1 MAPRVSIVVPVFNR
15 REQVI
20 SAVDSALAQTFG
32 DLEIIVVDDGS
43 TDRTPDTLATLRPQA
58 KLLRLPEN
66 RGPSPARNVGTAI
79 ARGEFVM
86 LLDSDDEL
94 LPEAIA
100 RHVGVLD
107 RHPQAVMSY
116 SRLRQNTAFATILPD
131 EPPPTDLGAR
141 IVQIMDGQFA
151 GLFSSCLI
159 RRVALEAIGGCDE
172 SLATSEDTDLFVR
185 LAPLGPF
192 VFIPERL
199 TVRNLLPDRYSLK
212 APPGDVG
219 WNAVIDKLLASEHG
233 DLVRPHLG
241 QLRGSRHARLFD
253 RLAAQEKWAES
264 LSARSSATDRSFGSA
279 AAPTSAPEIP
289 PHHPTCWASNRP
301 SRAAWSS
308 VAIKHR
314 EVNGRAP
321 TNLRCASLPGFRPG
335 KIVEA
340 RQLAEVEAKPGHVDQ
355 IGFVAEAAHR
365 RDFGME
371 GKSLAEAEVEP
382 KAKTGEKSVGRGCA
396 RHVASPS
403 LTKALLDARP

>member
-1 MAPRVSIVVPVFNR
+1 MTPRVSIVIPVFNR

-116 SRLRQNTAFATILPD
+116 SRLRQNTALATILPD

-159 RRVALEAIGGCDE
+159 RREALEAIGGCDE

-233 DLVRPHLG
+233 DLVRPHLRR
-241 QLRGSRHARLFD
+241 LRGSRHARLFD
-253 RLAAQEKWAES
+253 RLASQEKWAES
-264 LSARSSATDRSFGSA
+264 LSELARALLTDPLALLRLRHLRRKF
-279 AAPTSAPEIP
+279 PRII
-289 PHHPTCWASNRP
+289 R
-301 SRAAWSS
+301 RA
-308 VAIKHR
+308 
-314 EVNGRAP
+314 GRAIV
-321 TNLRCASLPGFRPG
+321 RRAQRGRASR
-335 KIVEA
+335 
-340 RQLAEVEAKPGHVDQ
+340 
-355 IGFVAEAAHR
+355 
-365 RDFGME
+365 
-371 GKSLAEAEVEP
+371 
-382 KAKTGEKSVGRGCA
+382 
-396 RHVASPS
+396 
-403 LTKALLDARP
+403 